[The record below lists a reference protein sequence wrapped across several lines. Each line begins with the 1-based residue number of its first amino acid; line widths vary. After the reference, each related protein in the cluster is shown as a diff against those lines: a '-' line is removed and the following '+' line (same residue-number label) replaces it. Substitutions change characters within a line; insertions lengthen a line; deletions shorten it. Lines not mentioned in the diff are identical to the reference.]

1 MHWRRW
7 LWSFHSLFWPVCF
20 RRVPLEVL
28 SAGSPLRRDTKQ
40 QIIERIST
48 GLYELYGFSEG
59 FATMLKPHQHTDK
72 FASVGTPVLGFE
84 MRILDDAGKECAAGV
99 AGEIAGYGAGL
110 MKQYYKRPQQTAELI
125 WRDQRGRSFLRSG
138 DIGSVD
144 EDGFLHLLD
153 RKKDMIISGGLN
165 VFPSDVEEIVGK
177 HPAVADVTVIGIP
190 HEKWGESCLALV
202 IPVADVD
209 VNEHQI
215 TDWANKNLAK
225 HQRLHAVEFRD
236 DFPRNALGKVLK
248 RVLRE
253 PYWES

>member
-1 MHWRRW
+1 MVPAQYIMV
-7 LWSFHSLFWPVCF
+7 LEQPQLKATDLSSL
-20 RRVPLEVL
+20 ETVL

-40 QIIERIST
+40 QIIEQISS

-59 FATMLKPHQHTDK
+59 FATMLKPHQHGEK

-84 MRILDDAGKECAAGV
+84 MRILDDNGNECAAGT

-110 MKQYYKRPQQTAELI
+110 MKAYYKRPDQTAELI
-125 WRDQRGRSFLRSG
+125 WRDQLGRSFLRSG

-165 VFPSDVEEIVGK
+165 VFPTDVEEIVGK
-177 HPAVADVTVIGIP
+177 HPAVMDVTVIGIP

-202 IPVADVD
+202 IPASGANT
-209 VNEHQI
+209 NEQQI
-215 TDWANKNLAK
+215 MEWANEKLAR

-248 RVLRE
+248 RILRE
-253 PYWES
+253 PYWD